1 MAIMNF
7 MERLCG
13 KVNRIPGLPLK
24 CKMGYLD
31 TGESFVIYP
40 LPGSQTTTVYM
51 DGASEEQ
58 LNFEFAMKSKKQ
70 RKIYSTLWLVQSEL
84 GRLQELKSRDG
95 SYEFQ
100 ELSITNKP
108 FINYLDE
115 QGWFVFLLDVQA
127 KITVFKESEKV
138 GKE

>member
-1 MAIMNF
+1 MDF
-7 MERLCG
+7 MERLCR

-31 TGESFVIYP
+31 TGESFVVYP
-40 LPGSQTTTVYM
+40 LPGSRIIAGYM
-51 DGASEEQ
+51 DGASEQQ
-58 LNFEFAMKSKKQ
+58 LNFEFAMKSKRQ
-70 RKIYSTLWLVQSEL
+70 GKIHSTLWLVQGEL
-84 GRLQELKSRDG
+84 ERLQELKSGDG

-100 ELSITNKP
+100 ELIITNKP